1 MESKRSSTRNKQRTS
16 QLIDG
21 EAIKTLFE
29 QCSDVVFSTLQFGNH
44 EVTLVYCV
52 GLISNDML
60 HKTVPLR
67 LAEFFRNPLEET
79 INNSIHLLQLP
90 SLQVIENIEKA
101 EKEVFSGKLLLIFNK
116 SDIVYSVD
124 ISDRPQRNPEETSI
138 EVSIKGPRDNFI
150 EDIVVNQALIRKRL
164 RTTSLICEPFEVGKR
179 TKTKVSLLFMKDI
192 ADPTIIT
199 QIRTKIMHLDLDGL
213 HSGTQLGELINNNP
227 YSIFPRH
234 TYTGRPDF
242 AVQSLLNGRFVVLI
256 DGVSYAYLA
265 PINLFFLLK
274 SSEDIEANYF
284 YGAFERLIRV
294 VGISVAVFLPA
305 FWVALTTFHQNQI
318 PFSLLATVIESRKGV
333 PLPSSLEA
341 ILMLLLFE
349 VFREAGLRLPL
360 AVGQTLSVIGGLIIG
375 DAAIRAGLTSPAML
389 VVIAGSTVATFTLV
403 NQTLA
408 GIVSLFRILI
418 ILLVSLLGFFGFFV
432 SVFIL
437 GTMVARINSFGVP
450 YLHIALNLS
459 MKNVLKAIIKI
470 PEQKVTKRP
479 SSLNPNDST
488 KKGGPS

>member
-1 MESKRSSTRNKQRTS
+1 MDFKRSSTRNKQPTS
-16 QLIDG
+16 QLMDG

-60 HKTVPLR
+60 YKTVPLR
-67 LAEFFRNPLEET
+67 LDEFFRNPLEEM

-90 SLQVIENIEKA
+90 SLQVIENNEKA

-138 EVSIKGPRDNFI
+138 EVSVKGPRDNFI

-199 QIRTKIMHLDLDGL
+199 QIRTKIMHMDLDGL
-213 HSGTQLGELINNNP
+213 HSGTQLGELINDNP

-265 PINLFFLLK
+265 PVNLFFLLK
-274 SSEDIEANYF
+274 SSEDMEANYL
-284 YGAFERLIRV
+284 YGGFERLIRV

-349 VFREAGLRLPL
+349 VFREAGLRLPI

-389 VVIAGSTVATFTLV
+389 VVIAGSTIATFTLV

-418 ILLVSLLGFFGFFV
+418 ILLVSILGFFGFFV

-437 GTMVARINSFGVP
+437 GTMVARVNSFGVP
-450 YLHIALNLS
+450 YLQIALNFSL
-459 MKNVLKAIIKI
+459 KNILKAIIKL
-470 PEQKVTKRP
+470 PEQKDTKRP
-479 SSLNPNDST
+479 SSINPIDPT
-488 KKGGPS
+488 KKGGKS